1 MKYNKVDL
9 KTTQVEILKMKYI
22 IIYIRNTM
30 ICNIAN

>member
-9 KTTQVEILKMKYI
+9 KTTQVEFLKMKYI

>member
-1 MKYNKVDL
+1 MKYKVDL